1 METFSPRGTSGRV
14 SPRVV
19 AAMVAAALASGCFG
33 YNPSAKRWAYV
44 GDTLLVLG
52 GGGVIAADLTANDE
66 ACMPATG
73 VVCGYESPI
82 SGMLVTGAVLA
93 AAGLFGMLFN
103 ATRPNVKSS
112 R

>member
-1 METFSPRGTSGRV
+1 METFSRTGTSGRAI
-14 SPRVV
+14 PRLV
-19 AAMVAAALASGCFG
+19 AAIVAAALASGCLG

-44 GDTLLVLG
+44 GDTVLVLG
-52 GGGVIAADLTANDE
+52 GGGVIAADLTSGDE

-82 SGMLVTGAVLA
+82 SGVLVTGAVLA